1 MLRDRSLILS
11 NNSATIAP
19 NAEQLE
25 NIFMYSPKI
34 DKHTPNLYR
43 LAKAVGKPMTK
54 VADELILYGFNNLKS
69 IYQLDDQ
76 KITEITQ
83 QNEQKSQNKFNF

>member
-1 MLRDRSLILS
+1 
-11 NNSATIAP
+11 
-19 NAEQLE
+19 
-25 NIFMYSPKI
+25 MYSPKI

-54 VADELILYGFNNLKS
+54 VADELISYSFNNLKS

-76 KITEITQ
+76 TITEIVQ
-83 QNEQKSQNKFNF
+83 KNELKKSK

>member
-1 MLRDRSLILS
+1 
-11 NNSATIAP
+11 
-19 NAEQLE
+19 
-25 NIFMYSPKI
+25 MYSPKI

-54 VADELILYGFNNLKS
+54 VADELISYSLNNLKS

-76 KITEITQ
+76 TITEIIQ
-83 QNEQKSQNKFNF
+83 QNELKK